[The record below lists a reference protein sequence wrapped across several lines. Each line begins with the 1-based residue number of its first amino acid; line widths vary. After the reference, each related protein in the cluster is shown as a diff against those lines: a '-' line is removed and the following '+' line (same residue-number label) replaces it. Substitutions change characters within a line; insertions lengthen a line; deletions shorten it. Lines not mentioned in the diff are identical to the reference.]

1 VSSYESTSRPPLVLP
16 GRSRRRPPARLAP
29 FAVAA
34 GACALVVATNL
45 VDFGADHGHARL
57 FDASAEW
64 SWSHILA
71 TVAFGVGALAG
82 ALGARS
88 AVPPRRAWR
97 ATGALFGVL
106 FLDNVTR
113 LHTHIG
119 HWPAFY
125 APLLLGLSVAL
136 LAAAR
141 DTRESLVVVAGLA
154 TLLAS
159 LGIHVVGPHVVHALG
174 WGTDS
179 WAYQVKVG
187 LKEGTE
193 LAGWVLVVPGLWRL
207 LSSSRAS
214 RAARYS
220 RASA

>member
-1 VSSYESTSRPPLVLP
+1 VPAAAGRAATVRAVASNHDSALAAVGAAVLVL
-16 GRSRRRPPARLAP
+16 
-29 FAVAA
+29 
-34 GACALVVATNL
+34 ATNL
-45 VDFGADHGHARL
+45 IDFGVDHGHIRL
-57 FDASAEW
+57 LDASAEW
-64 SWSHILA
+64 SWSHV
-71 TVAFGVGALAG
+71 VASAAFAAGMLAG
-82 ALGARS
+82 VLGARRG
-88 AVPPRRAWR
+88 PAWR
-97 ATGALFGVL
+97 AIAGLFALL
-106 FLDNVTR
+106 LIDNLTR

-119 HWPAFY
+119 YWPALY
-125 APLLLGLSVAL
+125 APILLGLSYAL
-136 LAAAR
+136 WSATR
-141 DTRESLVVVAGLA
+141 DTEVSRVVLAGLA
-154 TLLAS
+154 MLVVS

-214 RAARYS
+214 RAASYS